1 MITTLHLVR
10 HAHTDANEFGSRQV
24 MAGWYDIPLS
34 DAGERQLQSLELRF
48 ASQAAEMPVY
58 TSDSIRARCTAA
70 AIAGRNPVKALRAL
84 REISCGALEGWPH
97 ERVRREHPDLWEQ
110 NEVQA
115 DEHFC
120 WPGGESYSRFR
131 RRVLRALRGIAK
143 RHPGQS
149 VIIVTHA
156 GVVSQTIGHILGL
169 SPALWSR
176 WRPGN
181 GSVTTVAC
189 EDELRLLAF
198 DDRDHLEELTLEGMR
213 QHGE

>member
-10 HAHTDANEFGSRQV
+10 HAHTDANELGSRPV

-34 DAGERQLQSLELRF
+34 EAGERQLRSLEVRF
-48 ASQAAEMPVY
+48 AAQAAEMPIY
-58 TSDSIRARCTAA
+58 TSDSVRATVTAA
-70 AIAGRNPVKALRAL
+70 AIAGRKPVKALRAL
-84 REISCGALEGWPH
+84 REISCGGLEGWPH
-97 ERVRREHPDLWEQ
+97 ERVRREYPDLWERNELQ
-110 NEVQA
+110 N

-131 RRVLRALRGIAK
+131 NRVLAALGGIVK
-143 RHPGQS
+143 RHPGED
-149 VIIVTHA
+149 VIVVTHA
-156 GVVSQTIGHILGL
+156 GVVSQTVGHIKGL

-181 GSVTTVAC
+181 GSVTTVTW
-189 EDELRLLAF
+189 EDGLQLVSF

-213 QHGE
+213 QHDE